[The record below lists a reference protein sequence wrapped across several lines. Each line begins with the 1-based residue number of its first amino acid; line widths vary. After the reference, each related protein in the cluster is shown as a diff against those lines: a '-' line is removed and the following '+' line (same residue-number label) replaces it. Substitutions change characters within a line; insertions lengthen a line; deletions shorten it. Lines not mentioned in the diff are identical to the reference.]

1 MAWKIVE
8 KLSSIKNI
16 NLGKLP
22 DRTKIF
28 LSALW
33 LWTYVLYYFTK
44 IINIILRLIVTYTPD
59 SCIIFNNKL
68 IKPNEHAPIIIDAKI
83 HDKSAD
89 NMENITNKFSIL
101 INNIWDEDIGD
112 KGGIRIKDIVNK
124 FTNTTSPLMWV
135 SYLFEMDKK
144 LENMT
149 DEEISESIKHML
161 VNISDK
167 IIERDPESKE
177 SEESEEISFGEIP
190 FD

>member
-8 KLSSIKNI
+8 KLSSIKKI
-16 NLGKLP
+16 NLGSLP

-44 IINIILRLIVTYTPD
+44 IINIMLRLIVTYTPD

-68 IKPNEHAPIIIDAKI
+68 LKPNEQTPIIIDAKI
-83 HDKSAD
+83 HDDSTD
-89 NMENITNKFSIL
+89 NTENITNKFSVL

-112 KGGIRIKDIVNK
+112 KGGIRIKDILNK

-135 SYLFEMDKK
+135 SYLFEIDKK

-149 DEEISESIKHML
+149 DVEISESIKHML

-167 IIERDPESKE
+167 IIERGDPESK
-177 SEESEEISFGEIP
+177 ESEEISFGEIP
-190 FD
+190 FG